1 MRAVVTAPEP
11 GSPASREPTDQP
23 DQAAGTAP
31 ADETVPT
38 DETAPTDETQP
49 TDETAPTDAQE
60 NAGRRR
66 FAGRA
71 VLVFGIAFVAAA
83 LFLAVLLLVTSSSQ
97 TLLRLDRA
105 TANDLHSYAL
115 AHPGFTSVMRWL
127 SNSGKT
133 VVWFLVM
140 ALVAGWLLRLGLRR
154 LAIFVGVAVVGSSL
168 LNNAIK
174 LAVNRTRPHLS
185 DPVAVAAGKS
195 FPSGHA
201 QAAIV
206 GYGVLLAVFLPIIPR
221 RWRPVAVTV
230 AAALALLIGFSR
242 ISLGVHYLS
251 DVIGAYL
258 IGTVWLIGMISAF
271 RTWRRE
277 DGRHVGDVGDGLEP
291 EHREQLAP

>member
-1 MRAVVTAPEP
+1 MTAPEP
-11 GSPASREPTDQP
+11 DSAASR
-23 DQAAGTAP
+23 G
-31 ADETVPT
+31 PT
-38 DETAPTDETQP
+38 DETAPTDER
-49 TDETAPTDAQE
+49 E

-71 VLVFGIAFVAAA
+71 VLVFVIAFVAAA
-83 LFLAVLLLVTSSSQ
+83 LFLTVLLLVTSSSEA
-97 TLLRLDRA
+97 LLRLDRA
-105 TANDLHSYAL
+105 TANDLHRYAL
-115 AHPGFTSVMRWL
+115 THPRFTSVMRGL

-140 ALVAGWLLRLGLRR
+140 ALVAGWLLWRRLRR
-154 LAIFVGVAVVGSSL
+154 LAIFVVVAVVGSSL
-168 LNNAIK
+168 LNNLVK
-174 LAVNRTRPHLS
+174 LAVNRARPHLS

-206 GYGVLLAVFLPIIPR
+206 GYGVLVAVFLPIIGR
-221 RWRPVAVTV
+221 RWRPPAVL
-230 AAALALLIGFSR
+230 AAAVLTLLIGFSR

-251 DVIGAYL
+251 DVVGAYL

-271 RTWRRE
+271 RTWRRDE
-277 DGRHVGDVGDGLEP
+277 GKPVGDIDEGLEP

>member
-1 MRAVVTAPEP
+1 V
-11 GSPASREPTDQP
+11 
-23 DQAAGTAP
+23 
-31 ADETVPT
+31 
-38 DETAPTDETQP
+38 
-49 TDETAPTDAQE
+49 
-60 NAGRRR
+60 
-66 FAGRA
+66 
-71 VLVFGIAFVAAA
+71 IAFAAAA
-83 LFLAVLLLVTSSSQ
+83 LFLVVLLLVTSSSEA
-97 TLLRLDRA
+97 LLRLDRA
-105 TANDLHSYAL
+105 TASDLHRYAL
-115 AHPGFTSVMRWL
+115 THHGFTRAMRWL

-133 VVWFLVM
+133 VVWYLVM
-140 ALVAGWLLRLGLRR
+140 ALIAAWLYRRRLRR
-154 LAIFVGVAVVGSSL
+154 LAIFVVVTVGGSSL
-168 LNNAIK
+168 LNNLVK

-185 DPVAVAAGKS
+185 DPVAIAGGKS

-221 RWRPVAVTV
+221 RWRPVAVTAAV
-230 AAALALLIGFSR
+230 AMVLLIGFSR

-277 DGRHVGDVGDGLEP
+277 EGKPVGDIDEGLEP

>member
-1 MRAVVTAPEP
+1 MTTPEP
-11 GSPASREPTDQP
+11 DSTGRRR
-23 DQAAGTAP
+23 
-31 ADETVPT
+31 PT
-38 DETAPTDETQP
+38 DETAPTGKTPTAGETRP
-49 TDETAPTDAQE
+49 TDETAPTGERE

-71 VLVFGIAFVAAA
+71 ALVFVIAFVAAA
-83 LFLAVLLLVTSSSQ
+83 LFLAVLLLVTSSSER
-97 TLLRLDRA
+97 LLRLDRA
-105 TANDLHSYAL
+105 TANDLHRYAL
-115 AHPGFTSVMRWL
+115 THPGFTSVMRGL

-140 ALVAGWLLRLGLRR
+140 ALVAGWLLWRRLRR
-154 LAIFVGVAVVGSSL
+154 LAIFVVVTVAGSSL
-168 LNNAIK
+168 LNNAVK
-174 LAVNRTRPHLS
+174 LAVNRARPHLT

-221 RWRPVAVTV
+221 RWRPTAVI
-230 AAALALLIGFSR
+230 AAVALALLIGFSR

-251 DVIGAYL
+251 DVVGAYL

-277 DGRHVGDVGDGLEP
+277 DGKPVADVREGLEP

>member
-1 MRAVVTAPEP
+1 MLAAVTASEP
-11 GSPASREPTDQP
+11 NASAGRGP
-23 DQAAGTAP
+23 DA
-31 ADETVPT
+31 
-38 DETAPTDETQP
+38 TAPTDER
-49 TDETAPTDAQE
+49 E

-66 FAGRA
+66 FAGRT
-71 VLVFGIAFVAAA
+71 VLVFGIALITAA
-83 LFLAVLLLVTSSSQ
+83 LFVTLLLLVRASSPEV
-97 TLLRLDRA
+97 LRLDRA
-105 TANDLHSYAL
+105 TASDLHRYAL
-115 AHPGFTSVMRWL
+115 THHKFTSLMRWV

-133 VVWFLVM
+133 VVWFVVM
-140 ALVAGWLLRLGLRR
+140 ALVAGWLLRRRLRR
-154 LAIFVGVAVVGSSL
+154 LAIFVVVTVLGSSL
-168 LNNAIK
+168 LNNAVK
-174 LAVNRTRPHLS
+174 LVVHRARPHLN

-195 FPSGHA
+195 FPSGHS

-242 ISLGVHYLS
+242 IALGVHYLS

-277 DGRHVGDVGDGLEP
+277 EGKPVGDVGDGLEP

>member
-1 MRAVVTAPEP
+1 VTD
-11 GSPASREPTDQP
+11 SRG
-23 DQAAGTAP
+23 AA
-31 ADETVPT
+31 
-38 DETAPTDETQP
+38 DETAPTDETAWTDETLP
-49 TDETAPTDAQE
+49 TDETAPTEERE

-71 VLVFGIAFVAAA
+71 VLVFLIAFVAAA
-83 LFLAVLLLVTSSSQ
+83 LFLTVLLLVTSSSE

-105 TANDLHSYAL
+105 TATDLHRYAL
-115 AHPGFTSVMRWL
+115 SHPGFTLVMRWL

-140 ALVAGWLLRLGLRR
+140 AVIAGWLLRRRLRR
-154 LAIFVGVAVVGSSL
+154 LAIFVVVTVGGSSL
-168 LNNAIK
+168 LNNLVK

-221 RWRPVAVTV
+221 RWRPVAVV
-230 AAALALLIGFSR
+230 AAAVLALLIGFSR

-277 DGRHVGDVGDGLEP
+277 EGKPVGDVGDGLEP

>member
-1 MRAVVTAPEP
+1 MTAREENAADGRGKAGEAVPP
-11 GSPASREPTDQP
+11 GK
-23 DQAAGTAP
+23 AA
-31 ADETVPT
+31 PT
-38 DETAPTDETQP
+38 DETAPTDER
-49 TDETAPTDAQE
+49 E

-71 VLVFGIAFVAAA
+71 VVVFLVAFAAA
-83 LFLAVLLLVTSSSQ
+83 VLFLTVLLLVTSSSEV
-97 TLLRLDRA
+97 LLRLDRA
-105 TANDLHSYAL
+105 TASDLHRYAL
-115 AHPGFTSVMRWL
+115 RHPGFTSAMRGL

-140 ALVAGWLLRLGLRR
+140 ALVAGWLLRRRLRR
-154 LAIFVGVAVVGSSL
+154 LAIFVVVTVVGSSL
-168 LNNAIK
+168 LNNVVK
-174 LAVNRTRPHLS
+174 LAVNRARPHLS

-206 GYGVLLAVFLPIIPR
+206 GYGVLVAVFLPIISR
-221 RWRPVAVTV
+221 RWRPAAIAGAAVLV
-230 AAALALLIGFSR
+230 LLIGFSR

-277 DGRHVGDVGDGLEP
+277 EGKPVADLDEGLEP